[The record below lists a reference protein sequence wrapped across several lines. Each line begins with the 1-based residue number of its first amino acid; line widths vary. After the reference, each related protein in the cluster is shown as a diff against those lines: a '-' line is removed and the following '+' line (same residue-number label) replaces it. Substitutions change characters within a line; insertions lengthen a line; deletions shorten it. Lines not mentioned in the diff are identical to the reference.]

1 MTKENKIAFLFKTP
15 LCHFDLDVA
24 LDIPARGVTALFGPS
39 GCGKTTLLR
48 CISGLNQASVGR
60 LVVDGEIWQAEG
72 YFRPAHRREIGYV
85 FQEASLFPH
94 LDVRKN
100 LLYGSNSKKIITV
113 HDFDYIV
120 DMLGLGRILNRS
132 PHNLSGGERQ
142 RVAIGRALFSEPKLL
157 LMDEPL
163 SALDKP
169 TKEEIMPFIERLHE
183 NLQLPIIYVSHDMN
197 EIEHIADYLVL
208 MNEGKIVASG
218 ALADI
223 QSDPN
228 LPLVNYHDSAVS
240 LEGSLV
246 DYDAHFGI
254 AKFEVHGG
262 FLNVPSCEIAIGV
275 KRRLKVYASN
285 VSLSLENIKSS
296 TIENLIPACIIDMKE
311 TNPFQVTVV
320 LSLGRQGDGARI
332 LARITRRSWETL
344 GLSINAAVYTQ
355 IKAVSLVR
363 KEY

>member
-1 MTKENKIAFLFKTP
+1 MTKDNKIEFLFKTP
-15 LCHFDLDVA
+15 LDHYDLDVA
-24 LDIPARGVTALFGPS
+24 LDIPAWGVTALFGPS
-39 GCGKTTLLR
+39 GCGKTTILR
-48 CISGLNQASVGR
+48 CISGLHQAPIGR
-60 LVVDGEIWQAEG
+60 VVVDSEIWQAKG
-72 YFRPAHRREIGYV
+72 YFRPTHTRAIGYV

-94 LDVRKN
+94 LSVRKN
-100 LLYGSNSKKIITV
+100 LLYGQDSRSPVSMQT
-113 HDFDYIV
+113 FDHIV
-120 DMLGLGRILNRS
+120 DLLGLGRFLDRS
-132 PHNLSGGERQ
+132 PRNLSGGERQ
-142 RVAIGRALFSEPKLL
+142 RVAIGRALFSSPKLL

-163 SALDKP
+163 SALDRP
-169 TKEEIMPFIERLHE
+169 AKEEIMPFIERLHE
-183 NLQLPIIYVSHDMN
+183 NLQLPIIYVSHDIN

-218 ALADI
+218 ALANI

-228 LPLVNYHDSAVS
+228 LPLAAYHDSAVS

-254 AKFEVHGG
+254 AKFEVHGA
-262 FLNVPSCEIAIGV
+262 FLNVPSSAIEIGV

-296 TIENLIPACIIDMKE
+296 TIENLIPVCIIGMKE

-320 LSLGRQGDGARI
+320 LGLGRQGDGAHI

-344 GLSINAAVYTQ
+344 GLSINTSLYAQ

-363 KEY
+363 NQR